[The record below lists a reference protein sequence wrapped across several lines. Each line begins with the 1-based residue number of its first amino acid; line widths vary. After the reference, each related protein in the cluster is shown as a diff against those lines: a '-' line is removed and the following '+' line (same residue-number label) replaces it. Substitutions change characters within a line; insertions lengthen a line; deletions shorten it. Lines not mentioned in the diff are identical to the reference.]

1 MSGKEMHPWDFLVD
15 LETNNS
21 RNFKES
27 FISDIE
33 FILGLDHEFFKGVKY
48 ALDPFITF
56 GIKKV
61 PESKTG
67 GKWLYWN
74 EFEEFLDKL
83 SSRELTGNAA
93 IEEMNKLMSYATIDQ
108 WNNWYRRILIK
119 DLRCGVSVK
128 TVNSVIPNFIPTFS
142 CQLAHD
148 SENHPKKMTGKKII
162 ECKLDGVRVI
172 SILDKGK
179 VSMYSR
185 NGKELTNFTKILE
198 QLQIIANKF
207 NNMSFVLDGEVMSD
221 SFQDLMKQVYRKEHV
236 DTDDSVLYVF
246 DYMLLSSFKDGK
258 TFDGQS
264 LRINTLNH
272 IYDSIQSEVPNIKTL
287 DHAIVDLSTEEGK
300 LELKRINER
309 AIEFG
314 YEGIMI
320 KDVDAPYECKRSAAW
335 LKLKPFISVSLP
347 IVAVE
352 EGTGKYTGM
361 LGNFICEGEDS
372 GKYVKVSVGS
382 GLTDNE
388 RKTFWDNKDKLIGD
402 IIEIKADAFI
412 KSDDNDYHSLRF
424 PRFVCFRDDKG
435 E

>member
-1 MSGKEMHPWDFLVD
+1 MSGKEMKPWDFLVE
-15 LETNNS
+15 LENNNS

-27 FISDIE
+27 FIKDMES
-33 FILGLDHEFFKGVKY
+33 ILGLEHEFFKGVKY

-61 PESKTG
+61 PESTMD
-67 GKWLYWN
+67 GKWLHWN

-83 SSRELTGNAA
+83 SSRELSGNAA
-93 IEEMNKLMSYATIDQ
+93 IDEMNKLMSYATMDQ

-119 DLRCGVSVK
+119 DLRCGVSIK
-128 TVNSVIPNFIPTFS
+128 TVNTVIPNFIPVFS

-148 SENHPKKMTGKKII
+148 SENHSKKMTGEKII

-207 NNMSFVLDGEVMSD
+207 FDMSFVLDGEVMSD

-246 DYMLLSSFKDGK
+246 DYMPLELFKKGK
-258 TFDGQS
+258 CIDAQIV
-264 LRINTLNH
+264 RIKTLEY
-272 IYDSIQSEVPNIKTL
+272 IYECVASNIPNIKRL
-287 DHAIVDLSTEEGK
+287 DHVIVNLSTDDGK
-300 LELKRINER
+300 LKLKQINEK

-320 KDVDAPYECKRSAAW
+320 KDIDAPYECKRSAAW

-347 IVAVE
+347 IVSVE
-352 EGTGKYTGM
+352 EGSGKYKGM

-382 GLTDNE
+382 GLTDAE
-388 RKTFWDNKDKLIGD
+388 RKTFWDSRDKLIGD
-402 IIEIKADAFI
+402 IVEIKADAFI
-412 KSDDNDYHSLRF
+412 KSDDNDYYSLRF